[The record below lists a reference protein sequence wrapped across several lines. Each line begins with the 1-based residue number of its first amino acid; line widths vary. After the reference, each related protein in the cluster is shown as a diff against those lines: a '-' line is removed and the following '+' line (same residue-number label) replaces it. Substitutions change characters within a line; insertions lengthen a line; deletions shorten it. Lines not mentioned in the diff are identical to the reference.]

1 VSTIAPTPDPV
12 VAGVS
17 KMEIGGLRRVALVGG
32 SLIAATG
39 LSIALKGYIVS
50 AIFVFFY
57 AVVIVTSMMTGV
69 VGGIIATV
77 VGAILGN
84 YIARGQITAD
94 APSLVGT
101 LVFAAMGTA
110 LSFIV
115 DASRRARHSVE
126 SHAKR
131 LEDQAVEL
139 DSQREEAQIMAEEL
153 EQTNAELE
161 MAMEDAEHAR
171 DAAIASEDR
180 LRLIDEASRVLASS
194 LDYETTVAAVA
205 RLAVPKFADWAAVD
219 LLVDGEIRQLALA
232 HVDEEKAKWAREL
245 NTKYRPAADSQS
257 GVNAVM
263 RTGEPMLISHVTDDL
278 LRASARDADHLQLLR
293 SLTIHSAMVVPMK
306 ARGST
311 IGALTLISARPDL
324 EYDAESLALAGQ
336 LARRSAMAVDN
347 ARLYR
352 AALAANEAK
361 ANFLATMSHELR
373 TPLTAIIGYEELL
386 AEGISGAVTDAQ
398 KQQLNRIKIS
408 ATHLLSLIDEILL
421 YARVEAGRESVRIE
435 PVVVKGVVDDAIAF
449 VTPMAADRHLV
460 VRSEPIDPSVM
471 FRTDVGKL
479 RQMLLNLLSNAVKFT
494 HRGEIVVRVSE
505 RGDSMAFAVQD
516 TGIGIDRED
525 LAHVF
530 DPFWQVEQTTTR
542 KIGGSGLG
550 LSVTQRLARLLGG
563 DVEAISEPF
572 VGSTFTIVLPKEPVS
587 SRA

>member
-1 VSTIAPTPDPV
+1 MD
-12 VAGVS
+12 
-17 KMEIGGLRRVALVGG
+17 IGGLRRAALVAA
-32 SLIAATG
+32 SLLVATG
-39 LSIALKGYIVS
+39 LSVALRPYITS

-57 AVVIVTSMMTGV
+57 GVVVVCAMFTGV
-69 VGGIIATV
+69 TGGIIATAI
-77 VGAILGN
+77 GAVLGN
-84 YIARGQITAD
+84 LIARGEVTVD
-94 APSLVGT
+94 APRLVGT
-101 LVFAAMGTA
+101 LVFAAMGSG
-110 LSFIV
+110 LSVIV
-115 DASRRARHSVE
+115 DGARRSRKSVE
-126 SHAKR
+126 SHAKQ
-131 LEDQAVEL
+131 LEHQAAEL

-153 EQTNAELE
+153 EQANAELE

-171 DAAIASEDR
+171 DSAIAGEDK

-219 LLVDGEIRQLALA
+219 LLVDGEIRQLSVA
-232 HVDEEKAKWAREL
+232 HVDDEKVRWAREL
-245 NTKYRPAADSQS
+245 NAKYRPLPDAPSGAAK
-257 GVNAVM
+257 VI
-263 RTGEPMLISHVTDDL
+263 RTGEPELIPRVTDDL
-278 LRASARDADHLQLLR
+278 IVAGARDAEHLEILR
-293 SLTIHSAMVVPMK
+293 ELSIRSAMVVPMQ

-311 IGALTLISARPDL
+311 IGALTLISSQAGL
-324 EYDAESLALAGQ
+324 EYDQQALTLATE
-336 LARRSAMAVDN
+336 LARRSAIAIDN

-398 KQQLNRIKIS
+398 KQQLSRIKIS

-421 YARVEAGRESVRIE
+421 YARVEAGRELVRIE

-449 VTPMAADRHLV
+449 VTPMAAERNLV
-460 VRSEPIDPSVM
+460 VRARPIDAAM
-471 FRTDVGKL
+471 MLRTDVGKL

-494 HRGEIVVRVSE
+494 NRGEVVVTISD
-505 RGDSMAFAVQD
+505 RGDAVAFAVKD
-516 TGIGIDRED
+516 SGIGIDRED
-525 LAHVF
+525 LVHVF

-563 DVEAISEPF
+563 DVEAASTPF
-572 VGSTFTIVLPKEPVS
+572 VGSTFTIVLPKTPPQS
-587 SRA
+587 G

>member
-1 VSTIAPTPDPV
+1 
-12 VAGVS
+12 
-17 KMEIGGLRRVALVGG
+17 MEIGGLRRAAIVGG

-39 LSIALKGYIVS
+39 LSIALKGYITS

-57 AVVIVTSMMTGV
+57 ALVIVSSMVVGA
-69 VGGIIATV
+69 VGGIVATV
-77 VGAILGN
+77 VGALLGN
-84 YIARGQITAD
+84 YIARGEITTD
-94 APSLVGT
+94 APSLIGT
-101 LVFAAMGTA
+101 LAFAAMGTA

-115 DASRRARHSVE
+115 DTSRRARNSVE
-126 SHAKR
+126 SHAKQ

-139 DSQREEAQIMAEEL
+139 DSQREEAQIIAEEL

-219 LLVDGEIRQLALA
+219 VLVDGEIRQLAIA
-232 HVDEEKAKWAREL
+232 HVDEEKVRWAREL
-245 NTKYRPAADSQS
+245 NAKYRPLPDAPT
-257 GVNAVM
+257 GVPKVI
-263 RTGEPMLISHVTDDL
+263 RTGEPDFYPRITDDL
-278 LRASARDADHLQLLR
+278 IVAGARDAEHLKILR
-293 SLTIHSAMVVPMK
+293 ELNFRSAMVVPMK

-311 IGALTLISARPDL
+311 IGALTLVSSRPDL
-324 EYDAESLALAGQ
+324 EFDAESLALAGQ
-336 LARRSAMAVDN
+336 LARRSAMAIDN

-386 AEGISGAVTDAQ
+386 AEGISGAVTEAQ
-398 KQQLNRIKIS
+398 KAQLNRIKVS
-408 ATHLLSLIDEILL
+408 ASHLLSLIDEILL

-435 PVVVKGVVDDAIAF
+435 PVVVKGIVDDAIAF
-449 VTPMAADRHLV
+449 VAPMAAERHLV

-471 FRTDVGKL
+471 MRTDGGKL

-494 HRGEIVVRVSE
+494 NRGEIVVRVSD
-505 RGDSMAFAVQD
+505 RGESMAFAVKD

-525 LAHVF
+525 LVHVF

-563 DVEAISEPF
+563 DVEAESEPF
-572 VGSTFTIVLPKEPVS
+572 AGSTFTIVLPKTPVQS
-587 SRA
+587 S

>member
-1 VSTIAPTPDPV
+1 
-12 VAGVS
+12 
-17 KMEIGGLRRVALVGG
+17 MELGGLRRVALAAMSFVV
-32 SLIAATG
+32 ATG
-39 LSIALKGYIVS
+39 LSIALRPYITS

-57 AVVIVTSMMTGV
+57 AVVIVTAMYTGV
-69 VGGIIATV
+69 VGGIVATAI
-77 VGAILGN
+77 GAVAGN
-84 YIARGQITAD
+84 LIARGHLTVD
-94 APSLVGT
+94 APSLTGT
-101 LVFAAMGTA
+101 LVFAMMGSV
-110 LSFIV
+110 LSVIV
-115 DASRRARHSVE
+115 DSSRRARKAVE

-153 EQTNAELE
+153 EQANAELE
-161 MAMEDAEHAR
+161 AAIEDSEHAR
-171 DAAIASEDR
+171 DAAIAGEDK
-180 LRLIDEASRVLASS
+180 LRLIDEASRVLSSS

-219 LLVDGEIRQLALA
+219 LLVDGEIRQLSVA
-232 HVDEEKAKWAREL
+232 HVDEEKVRWAREL
-245 NTKYRPAADSQS
+245 NAKYRPLPDAPS
-257 GVNAVM
+257 GAPKVI
-263 RTGEPMLISHVTDDL
+263 RTGEPELIPRVTDDL
-278 LRASARDADHLQLLR
+278 IVAGARDAEHLKILR
-293 SLTIHSAMVVPMK
+293 ALSIHSAIVVPLK

-311 IGALTLISARPDL
+311 LGAMTLVSSRPDL
-324 EYDAESLALAGQ
+324 EYDQQSLGVATE
-336 LARRSAMAVDN
+336 LARRSAIAVDN

-398 KQQLNRIKIS
+398 KQQLSRIKVS

-449 VTPMAADRHLV
+449 VAPMAAERNLV
-460 VRSEPIDPSVM
+460 IRTAPIDPATM
-471 FRTDVGKL
+471 IRTDAGKL

-494 HRGEIVVRVSE
+494 NRGEIVVTVSE
-505 RGDSMAFAVQD
+505 RDDAIAFAVKD

-525 LAHVF
+525 LVHVF

-563 DVEAISEPF
+563 DVQATSAPF
-572 VGSTFTIVLPKEPVS
+572 VGSTFTIVLPQKPPPS
-587 SRA
+587 S

>member
-1 VSTIAPTPDPV
+1 
-12 VAGVS
+12 
-17 KMEIGGLRRVALVGG
+17 MEIGGLRRAAIVGG

-39 LSIALKGYIVS
+39 LSIALKGYITS

-57 AVVIVTSMMTGV
+57 ALVIVSSMVVGA
-69 VGGIIATV
+69 VGGIVATV
-77 VGAILGN
+77 VGALLGN
-84 YIARGQITAD
+84 YIARGEITTD
-94 APSLVGT
+94 APSLIGT
-101 LVFAAMGTA
+101 LAFAAMGTA

-115 DASRRARHSVE
+115 DTSRRARNSVE
-126 SHAKR
+126 SHAKQ

-139 DSQREEAQIMAEEL
+139 DSQREEAQIIAEEL

-219 LLVDGEIRQLALA
+219 VLVDGEIRQLAIA
-232 HVDEEKAKWAREL
+232 HVDEEKVRWAREL
-245 NTKYRPAADSQS
+245 NAKYRSLPDAPT
-257 GVNAVM
+257 GVPKVI
-263 RTGEPMLISHVTDDL
+263 RTGEPDFYPRITDDL
-278 LRASARDADHLQLLR
+278 IVAGARDAEHLKILR
-293 SLTIHSAMVVPMK
+293 ELNFRSAMVVPMK

-311 IGALTLISARPDL
+311 IGALTLVSSRPDL
-324 EYDAESLALAGQ
+324 EFDAESLALAGQ
-336 LARRSAMAVDN
+336 LARRSAMAIDN

-386 AEGISGAVTDAQ
+386 AEGISGAVTEAQ
-398 KQQLNRIKIS
+398 KTQLNRIKVS
-408 ATHLLSLIDEILL
+408 ASHLLSLIDEILL

-435 PVVVKGVVDDAIAF
+435 PVVVKGIVDDAIAF
-449 VTPMAADRHLV
+449 VTPMAADRRLV
-460 VRSEPIDPSVM
+460 VRSEPVDPSVM
-471 FRTDVGKL
+471 MRTDAGKL

-494 HRGEIVVRVSE
+494 NRGEIVVRVSD
-505 RGDSMAFAVQD
+505 RGESMAFAVKD

-525 LAHVF
+525 LVHVF

-563 DVEAISEPF
+563 DVEAESEPF
-572 VGSTFTIVLPKEPVS
+572 AGSTFTIVLPKTPVQS
-587 SRA
+587 S

>member
-1 VSTIAPTPDPV
+1 
-12 VAGVS
+12 
-17 KMEIGGLRRVALVGG
+17 MEIGGLRRAAIVGG

-39 LSIALKGYIVS
+39 LSIALKGYITS

-57 AVVIVTSMMTGV
+57 ALVIVSSMVVGA
-69 VGGIIATV
+69 VGGIVATV
-77 VGAILGN
+77 VGALLGN
-84 YIARGQITAD
+84 YIARGEITTD
-94 APSLVGT
+94 APSLIGT
-101 LVFAAMGTA
+101 LAFAAMGTA

-115 DASRRARHSVE
+115 DTSRRARNSVE
-126 SHAKR
+126 SHAKQ

-139 DSQREEAQIMAEEL
+139 DSQREEAQIIAEEL

-219 LLVDGEIRQLALA
+219 VLVDGEIRQLAIA
-232 HVDEEKAKWAREL
+232 HVDEEKVRWAREL
-245 NTKYRPAADSQS
+245 NAKYRPLPDAPT
-257 GVNAVM
+257 GVPKVI
-263 RTGEPMLISHVTDDL
+263 RTGEPDFYPRITDDL
-278 LRASARDADHLQLLR
+278 IVAGARDAEHLKILR
-293 SLTIHSAMVVPMK
+293 ELNFRSAMVVPMK

-311 IGALTLISARPDL
+311 IGALTLVSSRPDL
-324 EYDAESLALAGQ
+324 EFDAESLALAGQ
-336 LARRSAMAVDN
+336 LARRSAMAIDN

-386 AEGISGAVTDAQ
+386 AEGISGAVTEAQ
-398 KQQLNRIKIS
+398 KTQLNRIKVS
-408 ATHLLSLIDEILL
+408 ASHLLSLIDEILL

-435 PVVVKGVVDDAIAF
+435 PVVVKGIVDDAIAF
-449 VTPMAADRHLV
+449 VAPMAAERHLV

-471 FRTDVGKL
+471 MRTDGGKL

-494 HRGEIVVRVSE
+494 NRGEIVVRVSD
-505 RGDSMAFAVQD
+505 RGESMAFAVKD

-525 LAHVF
+525 LVHVF

-563 DVEAISEPF
+563 DVEAESEPF
-572 VGSTFTIVLPKEPVS
+572 AGSTFTIVLPKTPVQS
-587 SRA
+587 S

>member
-1 VSTIAPTPDPV
+1 
-12 VAGVS
+12 
-17 KMEIGGLRRVALVGG
+17 MEIGGLRRAAIVGG

-39 LSIALKGYIVS
+39 LSIALKGYITS

-57 AVVIVTSMMTGV
+57 ALVIVSSMVVGA
-69 VGGIIATV
+69 VGGIVATV
-77 VGAILGN
+77 VGALLGN
-84 YIARGQITAD
+84 YIARGEITTD
-94 APSLVGT
+94 APSLIGT
-101 LVFAAMGTA
+101 LAFAAMGTA

-115 DASRRARHSVE
+115 DTSRRARNSVE
-126 SHAKR
+126 SHAKQ

-139 DSQREEAQIMAEEL
+139 DSQREEAQIIAEEL

-219 LLVDGEIRQLALA
+219 VLVDGEIRQLAIA
-232 HVDEEKAKWAREL
+232 HVDEEKVRWAREL
-245 NTKYRPAADSQS
+245 NAKYRPLPDAPT
-257 GVNAVM
+257 GVPKVI
-263 RTGEPMLISHVTDDL
+263 RTGEPDFYPRITDDL
-278 LRASARDADHLQLLR
+278 IVAGARDAEHLKILR
-293 SLTIHSAMVVPMK
+293 ELNFRSAMVVPMK

-311 IGALTLISARPDL
+311 IGALTLVSSRPDL
-324 EYDAESLALAGQ
+324 EFDAESLALAGQ
-336 LARRSAMAVDN
+336 LARRSAMAIDN

-386 AEGISGAVTDAQ
+386 AEGISGAVTEAQ
-398 KQQLNRIKIS
+398 KTQLNRIKVS
-408 ATHLLSLIDEILL
+408 ASHLLSLIDEILL

-435 PVVVKGVVDDAIAF
+435 PVVVKGIVDDAIAF
-449 VTPMAADRHLV
+449 VAPMAADRHLV

-471 FRTDVGKL
+471 MRTDGGKL

-494 HRGEIVVRVSE
+494 NRGEIVVRVSD
-505 RGDSMAFAVQD
+505 RGESMAFAVKD

-525 LAHVF
+525 LVHVF

-563 DVEAISEPF
+563 DVEAESEPF
-572 VGSTFTIVLPKEPVS
+572 AGSTFTIVLPKTPVQS
-587 SRA
+587 S